1 MTTLSALVAE
11 YIKKHDIKTVNE
23 TYLHTYEDGSTILFN
38 ICNGDKDILLREMGE
53 DWNANVPTKQLM
65 VTVKTDT
72 FPNLDWFDGKRFR
85 TVQSAIKAIKKECN

>member
-11 YIKKHDIKTVNE
+11 YVKKHDIKMVNE
-23 TYLHTYEDGSTILFN
+23 TYLYTYADGSTILFN
-38 ICNGDKDILLREMGE
+38 ICNGDKDILLRDMGE

-72 FPNLDWFDGKRFR
+72 FPNLDWFDGRRFR
-85 TVQSAIKAIKKECN
+85 TVQSAINAIKKECN